1 MTPTLRLH
9 VERSGQGPAV
19 LLLHGFTGSARSWD
33 EVRTT
38 LAQHF
43 TVLAVDL
50 PGHGLSPAPADP
62 SAYAL
67 SRVADCLA
75 NTLDHEGFS
84 QAAVVGYSMGG
95 RAALRFALS
104 YPNRCA
110 ALVLESTSPGI
121 AGEPERA
128 ARRTADEELARLI
141 ETRGIEAFVDRWE
154 ALPLWDSQRLLE
166 HPTEDTTRS
175 RHASLRWKEVRQR
188 LRAQRLAQRPS
199 GLANSLR
206 GAGAGVESPVHDQLP
221 SLHMPVLLLAGA
233 LDEAYA
239 AHARLMASRL
249 PQATV
254 YVEPGAGHAL
264 HLEAPMRVASL
275 VHRFLR
281 GHNFLPG
288 HQENA

>member
-1 MTPTLRLH
+1 MTAPLLLH
-9 VERSGQGPAV
+9 LERSGQGPAV
-19 LLLHGFTGSARSWD
+19 LLLHGFTGSTRSWD
-33 EVRTT
+33 DVRTA
-38 LAQHF
+38 LSQHF

-67 SRVADCLA
+67 RRVADYLA
-75 NTLDHEGFS
+75 RSLDDEGVS
-84 QAAVVGYSMGG
+84 KAAVVGYSMGG

-104 YPNRCA
+104 FPDRCA

-121 AGEPERA
+121 VGEEERA
-128 ARRTADEELARLI
+128 ARRAADEELARLLDSG
-141 ETRGIEAFVDRWE
+141 GIEAFVDRWE
-154 ALPLWDSQRLLE
+154 SLPLWESQRRLE
-166 HPTEDTTRS
+166 HPPEDTTRG
-175 RHASLRWKEVRQR
+175 RHAALRWKEVRQR
-188 LRAQRLAQRPS
+188 LRAQRLAQRPA

-206 GAGAGVESPVHDQLP
+206 GAGAGVEPPVHDHLP
-221 SLHMPVLLLAGA
+221 SLRMPVLLLAGA

-249 PQATV
+249 PQASV
-254 YVEPGAGHAL
+254 YVEPGAGHAM

-275 VHRFLR
+275 IHRFLR